1 MRYCLNRRDTDNNR
15 SKVIYMFD
23 EKIANHAIRCT
34 VRDCRHHKGDQN
46 YCSLDSIEVA
56 SNVKEPTDESCVD
69 CRSFSCKN
77 KGVNC

>member
-1 MRYCLNRRDTDNNR
+1 
-15 SKVIYMFD
+15 MFD

-69 CRSFSCKN
+69 CRSFS
-77 KGVNC
+77 